1 MWGNGN
7 KMSPDIAELEL
18 AEPYIGG
25 LLASLGLGVEYTRA
39 EGNTLFYR
47 DGTGR
52 EVPVLDL
59 VGGYGS
65 TVIGHNNPD
74 IVAYAKDLL
83 DQGIPVHAQLSEH
96 PCANELAQK
105 VNSILKREFGTA
117 DTYSAVFA
125 NSGAEAFEIAVKHA
139 EFDRLMKVSALAEEI
154 DGNIE
159 NARAAV
165 SGGAVVAVD
174 ETRARLGADAGLAGG
189 TADGAADGSAGG
201 SGLDE
206 VIAAIRS
213 VNGARMAAAPVFL
226 APEGSFHGK
235 LVGSVQFTHN
245 ADFRTPFKSLAVR
258 CRFVPV
264 HEPDALAKA
273 IEAERRTVFD
283 LVADGGTVRVVEREL
298 PVIGGFALE
307 PVQGEAGIRPFDRET
322 VLRIQEA
329 CAAID
334 CPLIVDEVQSG
345 MGRTGAFFASSHIG
359 LQGDYYTLAKSLGG
373 GIAKT
378 AMTLVRNTRYRKE
391 FELVHSS
398 TFAKDGFSTR
408 IAGRTV
414 DLLEAGDG
422 EVYRRAAE
430 RGGRL
435 SEMLRK
441 LRGEF
446 AAVIKDVRGTGLMIG
461 LEFHDQSDSTSE
473 PIAGYSRAGLFGYVL
488 AGYLLRLH
496 DIRIFPT
503 ASAANTLRL
512 EPSVYITDAEIA
524 RLESALRALLAV
536 LRDQDGVALLP
547 AAPSG
552 ESEGS

>member
-1 MWGNGN
+1 
-7 KMSPDIAELEL
+7 MSPEIAELEL

-25 LLASLGLGVEYTRA
+25 LLASLGLGVQYLRA

-47 DGTGR
+47 DTAGR

-65 TVIGHNNPD
+65 TIIGHNNPE
-74 IVAYAKDLL
+74 IVSYAKSLL
-83 DQGIPVHAQLSEH
+83 DQGTPIHAQLSEH

-105 VNSILKREFGTA
+105 VNSVIKREFATS

-125 NSGAEAFEIAVKHA
+125 NSGAEAFEIAIKHA
-139 EFDRLMKVSALAEEI
+139 EFDRLMKVAALAEEI
-154 DGNIE
+154 DANIE
-159 NARAAV
+159 SARAAV
-165 SGGAVVAVD
+165 SGGASIVVD
-174 ETRARLGADAGLAGG
+174 EIHVRLSADAGLA
-189 TADGAADGSAGG
+189 AG
-201 SGLDE
+201 SGPDE
-206 VIAAIRS
+206 VIAGIRS
-213 VNGARMAAAPVFL
+213 VNGERMAAPPVFL

-245 ADFRTPFKSLAVR
+245 ADFRTPFKSLAVQ

-264 HEPDALAKA
+264 HEPGALDKV
-273 IEAERRTVFD
+273 IEAERKTLFD
-283 LVADGGTVRVVEREL
+283 VVAEGRTVRVVERDL

-322 VLRIQEA
+322 VQRIQQA

-334 CPLIVDEVQSG
+334 CPVIVDEVQSG
-345 MGRTGAFFASSHIG
+345 MGRTGAFFASSHLG

-373 GIAKT
+373 GVAKT
-378 AMTLVRNTRYRKE
+378 AMTLVRNSRYRKE

-408 IAGRTV
+408 IANRTV
-414 DLLEAGDG
+414 DLLEAGNG
-422 EVYRRAAE
+422 EVYRMAAE
-430 RGGRL
+430 RGSRL
-435 SEMLRK
+435 SGMLRK
-441 LRGEF
+441 LHGEF
-446 AAVIKDVRGTGLMIG
+446 GTVIKDVRGRGLMIG

-473 PIAGYSRAGLFGYVL
+473 SIAGYSRAGLFGYVL
-488 AGYLLRLH
+488 SGYLLRLH

-512 EPSVYITDAEIA
+512 EPSVHITDAEID

-536 LRDQDGVALLP
+536 LRDQDGAALLP
-547 AAPSG
+547 AVPA
-552 ESEGS
+552 EGTGA